1 MEMVKMPKRLIDVN
15 YVDASLEF
23 YAAAHSPVEGKKEK
37 IIYDT
42 LQACRKILGNAPTV
56 DAVRVVRCK
65 DCPSFKPYPKPV
77 EDFDGFCIQR
87 GFETDEKEFCSY
99 PVNERNYKEEMDKE
113 ESE

>member
-1 MEMVKMPKRLIDVN
+1 MEMGKMPERLIDVN

-56 DAVRVVRCK
+56 DAVRAVHGKWDADPCGWHCSECGADGRASWHY
-65 DCPSFKPYPKPV
+65 CPNCGAKM
-77 EDFDGFCIQR
+77 DG
-87 GFETDEKEFCSY
+87 GT
-99 PVNERNYKEEMDKE
+99 P
-113 ESE
+113 